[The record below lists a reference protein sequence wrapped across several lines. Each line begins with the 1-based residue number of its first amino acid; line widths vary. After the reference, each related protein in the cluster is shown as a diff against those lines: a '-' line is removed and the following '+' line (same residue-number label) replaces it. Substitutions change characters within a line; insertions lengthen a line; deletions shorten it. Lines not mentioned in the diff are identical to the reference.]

1 MDADIYTTMGT
12 EPQNTEAVLAK
23 LIEALEHNGDLSES
37 EHRRLTLLAIT
48 GLYYIIMPLPAKV
61 RKLESSNIV
70 IWIQKHQKIT
80 CTILV
85 IVALMAMF
93 LNDVGNWIIH
103 NLGILASF
111 KP

>member
-48 GLYYIIMPLPAKV
+48 GLYYIIMPLPSKV
-61 RKLESSNIV
+61 RKLENNSIM
-70 IWIQKHQKIT
+70 IWIEKHKQIA
-80 CTILV
+80 CTIMI

-93 LNDVGNWIIH
+93 LNDVGNWIIR
-103 NLGILASF
+103 NLAILATL